1 MIKHVGLFQRKADK
15 SIVISCCISW
25 QPKQVRLRLYQR
37 FWTEMEPHISSLLN
51 LKHSRVVSL
60 AKACYAACLKHV
72 LCTEGS
78 APPAST
84 LSSGPQQTTEHTC
97 VRVHGLHL
105 SGVIKMKV

>member
-1 MIKHVGLFQRKADK
+1 
-15 SIVISCCISW
+15 
-25 QPKQVRLRLYQR
+25 
-37 FWTEMEPHISSLLN
+37 MEPHISSLLS

-84 LSSGPQQTTEHTC
+84 LSSGRQQTTEHTC

-105 SGVIKMKV
+105 FGVIKMKV